1 MIAEAIKKFEAT
13 IKFREL
19 STGIT
24 EMIETLNSLPLVS
37 REDERTY
44 KEALRSLQHQ
54 LKDFKGLVVS
64 DDVAHVHA
72 QLLKAATQA
81 CEKFEKELTISSF
94 V

>member
-1 MIAEAIKKFEAT
+1 LYVDANKIT
-13 IKFREL
+13 IKYDR
-19 STGIT
+19 T
-24 EMIETLNSLPLVS
+24 EVEKIISFE
-37 REDERTY
+37 EDEKTY

-72 QLLKAATQA
+72 QLLKAAIQA